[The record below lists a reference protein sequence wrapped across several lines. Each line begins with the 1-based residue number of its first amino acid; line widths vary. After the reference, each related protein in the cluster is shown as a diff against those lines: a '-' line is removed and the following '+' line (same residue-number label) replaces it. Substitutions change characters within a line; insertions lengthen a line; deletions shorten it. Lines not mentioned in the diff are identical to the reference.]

1 MRQFGARFCWRSRGA
16 NDVDGVSDMN
26 PTFSG
31 EVMLAGWSETHNG
44 GAKVTLWLSDA
55 DELAAFK
62 RMTVAKG
69 KTAGQRLA
77 CVLVEIGDDEQP
89 KEPEPPKDQPK
100 GGPLAKLAGMW
111 CQSKDFQEWCGAENS
126 DEARTHIL
134 ESCEIDSRAELD
146 HDSDAANLFH
156 EYIRIPYSAW
166 LIKTGG
172 VACRVT

>member
-1 MRQFGARFCWRSRGA
+1 
-16 NDVDGVSDMN
+16 MN
-26 PTFSG
+26 ATFSG

-44 GAKVTLWLSDA
+44 GAKVTFWLSDP

-89 KEPEPPKDQPK
+89 KPPTEPELERK

-111 CQSKDFQEWCGAENS
+111 CQSKDFQEWSGYTTPEDARMFILDNCGIE
-126 DEARTHIL
+126 
-134 ESCEIDSRAELD
+134 SRAELD
-146 HDSDAANLFH
+146 YDHDAATRFH
-156 EYIRIPYSAW
+156 ERIRMQYSSW
-166 LIKTGG
+166 LKETGRA
-172 VACRVT
+172 ACTT